1 MMNVSN
7 FIKKPKKL
15 EIFYEHFMRQEGRT
29 NDIFFDNTCL
39 HSHKLNIAQKVTENV
54 SEFSNSKMQVFYMD
68 IDDQYF
74 NTDLHEILQKE
85 KRKMTNFKEGTKY
98 PVECIVFDLRLLIFY
113 YKLQKIRAMH
123 Q

>member
-1 MMNVSN
+1 M
-7 FIKKPKKL
+7 
-15 EIFYEHFMRQEGRT
+15 
-29 NDIFFDNTCL
+29 
-39 HSHKLNIAQKVTENV
+39 